1 MASLYCQVAANS
13 SIAVWFRL
21 NGVLVN
27 DGGGFAANYYST
39 PYNAWC
45 TGERIIQ
52 VTTTNTQLVVIQ
64 GNTSLDVFGGQPPGT
79 SIQIMRIA

>member
-27 DGGGFAANYYST
+27 EGGGAAVNNSSVIT
-39 PYNAWC
+39 NLWC
-45 TGERIIQ
+45 TAERIIQ
-52 VTTTNTQLVVIQ
+52 VTTANTQLIVIQ
-64 GNTSLDVFGGQPPGT
+64 GNSSLDVFGDQPEGT
-79 SIQIMRIA
+79 SIQILKLA